1 MKYCTASLLLCLS
14 SASAFSPTATGHQR
28 ANTSLQAVQ
37 ESNAEIS
44 RTAFLS
50 ITSSAILSSLVIP
63 SAYAEE
69 DTTTSAAAT
78 KEVKSIKKCE
88 VDDDCVSTANINDAK
103 GSYR

>member
-14 SASAFSPTATGHQR
+14 SASAFSLTATGHQR

-69 DTTTSAAAT
+69 DTTPSAT